1 MSVVSELK
9 ERGLIY
15 QYSADALLERLNNQR
30 IVCYIGFDPS
40 AESLH
45 LGNLLQIIM
54 LRRLQMAG
62 HRPILLAGGGTG
74 MIGDPSGKSD
84 ERQLLNEQDLDHNLA
99 RIKKQLGNFLEL
111 SESGNGA
118 LVLDNREW
126 LAKVSLIDFLRQV
139 GKHFS
144 VNQMIQKDSIR
155 SRLEERE
162 QGISYTEFS
171 YMLLQSYDF
180 LHLFDNYNC
189 ELQLGGSDQWGNIT
203 SGIELIRRTRQK
215 LAYGLTLPLV
225 TKADGT
231 KFGKSESGAIWLDPE
246 KTSPYSLYQFFIRA
260 EDEMVASYLRIF
272 SFVELAEIEE
282 LEAEGRKNPQDR
294 LMQKRLAF
302 EMTSYVHG
310 ASEANR
316 ALVASEALYS
326 GSLIGK
332 DPEVIRLA
340 LSEAPSLKISADDL
354 EPGLSI
360 EELLARSPLVGSKGE
375 ARRVVSQGGV
385 YVNEERASVGQ
396 VVDSSHTI
404 SGAVIL
410 LRRGK
415 KDYCLVELV

>member
-15 QYSADALLERLNNQR
+15 QYSADALLERLNGQR
-30 IVCYIGFDPS
+30 VVCYIGFDPT

-45 LGNLLQIIM
+45 LGNLLQIVM
-54 LRRLQMAG
+54 LRRLQLAG

-84 ERQLLNEQDLDHNLA
+84 ERQLLSEEALDNNLA
-99 RIKKQLGNFLEL
+99 RIKSQLGNFLDL
-111 SESGNGA
+111 SKGDNGA

-126 LAKVSLIDFLRQV
+126 LGKVSLIDFLREV

-180 LHLFDNYNC
+180 LHLFDNYEC

-203 SGIELIRRTRQK
+203 SGIDLIRRMRQK

-260 EDEMVASYLRIF
+260 EDEMVASYLKIF
-272 SFVELAEIEE
+272 SFVDLAEIKE
-282 LEAEGRKNPQDR
+282 LEEEGRINPQDR

-310 ASEANR
+310 LKEANR
-316 ALVASEALYS
+316 ALEASEALYS

-332 DPEVIRLA
+332 DPEVIRMA
-340 LSEAPSLKISADDL
+340 LSEAPSLKLPTKDL
-354 EPGLSI
+354 DPGLSI
-360 EELLARSPLVGSKGE
+360 EELLARSPLVGSKSE

-385 YVNEERASVGQ
+385 YINEERANVGE
-396 VVDSSHTI
+396 VVDASRSLGG
-404 SGAVIL
+404 SVIL

-415 KDYCLVELV
+415 KDYCLVELT

>member
-15 QYSADALLERLNNQR
+15 QYSADSLLERLNGQR
-30 IVCYIGFDPS
+30 VVCYVGFDPT

-54 LRRLQMAG
+54 LRRLQLAG

-84 ERQLLNEQDLDHNLA
+84 ERQLLDEEALDYNLA
-99 RIKKQLGNFLEL
+99 RIKSQLGNFLDL
-111 SESGNGA
+111 SKSDNGA

-126 LAKVSLIDFLRQV
+126 LAKASLIEFLRDV

-144 VNQMIQKDSIR
+144 VNQMVQKESIR

-171 YMLLQSYDF
+171 YILLQSYDF
-180 LHLFDNYNC
+180 LHLFDHYGC

-203 SGIELIRRTRQK
+203 SGIDLIRRARQK
-215 LAYGLTLPLV
+215 LAYGLTLPLF

-246 KTSPYSLYQFFIRA
+246 KTSPYSFYQFFIRA
-260 EDEMVASYLRIF
+260 EDEMVANYLKIF
-272 SFVELAEIEE
+272 SFVDLAEIKE
-282 LEAEGRKNPQDR
+282 LEQEGRKNPQTR

-310 ASEANR
+310 SKEASR
-316 ALVASEALYS
+316 ALEASEALYS

-332 DPEVIRLA
+332 DPEVIRMA
-340 LSEAPSLKISADDL
+340 LSEAPSLKISAKDL
-354 EPGLSI
+354 DPGLSI

-385 YVNEERASVGQ
+385 YINEERANVGEI
-396 VVDSSHTI
+396 VDASH
-404 SGAVIL
+404 SLGGSVIL

-415 KDYCLVELV
+415 KDYCLVELT

>member
-15 QYSADALLERLNNQR
+15 QYSADALLERLNGQR
-30 IVCYIGFDPS
+30 VVCYIGFDPT

-45 LGNLLQIIM
+45 LGNLLQIVM
-54 LRRLQMAG
+54 LRRLQLAG

-84 ERQLLNEQDLDHNLA
+84 ERQLLSEEALDNNLA
-99 RIKKQLGNFLEL
+99 RIKSQLGNFLDL
-111 SESGNGA
+111 SKGDNGA

-126 LAKVSLIDFLRQV
+126 LGKVSLIDFLREV

-180 LHLFDNYNC
+180 LHLFDNYEC

-203 SGIELIRRTRQK
+203 SGIDLIRRMRQK

-260 EDEMVASYLRIF
+260 EDEMVASYLKIF
-272 SFVELAEIEE
+272 SFVNLAEIKE
-282 LEAEGRKNPQDR
+282 LEEEGRINPQDR

-310 ASEANR
+310 LKEANR
-316 ALVASEALYS
+316 ALEASEALYS

-332 DPEVIRLA
+332 DPEVIRMA
-340 LSEAPSLKISADDL
+340 LSEAPSLKLPTKDL
-354 EPGLSI
+354 DPGLSI
-360 EELLARSPLVGSKGE
+360 EELLARSPLVGSKSE

-385 YVNEERASVGQ
+385 YINEERANVGE
-396 VVDSSHTI
+396 VVDASRSLGG
-404 SGAVIL
+404 SVIL

-415 KDYCLVELV
+415 KDYCLVELT

>member
-15 QYSADALLERLNNQR
+15 QYSADALLERLNGQR
-30 IVCYIGFDPS
+30 VVCYIGFDPT

-45 LGNLLQIIM
+45 LGNLLQIVM
-54 LRRLQMAG
+54 LRRLQLAG

-84 ERQLLNEQDLDHNLA
+84 ERQLLSEEALDNNLA
-99 RIKKQLGNFLEL
+99 RIKSQLGNFLDL
-111 SESGNGA
+111 SKGDNGA

-126 LAKVSLIDFLRQV
+126 LGKVSLIDFLREV

-155 SRLEERE
+155 SRLEARE

-180 LHLFDNYNC
+180 LHLFDNYEC

-203 SGIELIRRTRQK
+203 SGIDLIRRMRQK
-215 LAYGLTLPLV
+215 LAYGLTLPLF

-260 EDEMVASYLRIF
+260 EDEMVASYLKIF
-272 SFVELAEIEE
+272 SFVDLAEIKE
-282 LEAEGRKNPQDR
+282 LEEQGRINPEDR

-310 ASEANR
+310 LKEANR
-316 ALVASEALYS
+316 ALEASEALYS

-332 DPEVIRLA
+332 DPEVIRMA
-340 LSEAPSLKISADDL
+340 LSEAPSLKLQTKDL
-354 EPGLSI
+354 DPGLSI
-360 EELLARSPLVGSKGE
+360 EELLARSPLVGSKSE

-385 YVNEERASVGQ
+385 YINEERANVGE
-396 VVDSSHTI
+396 VVDASRSLGK
-404 SGAVIL
+404 SVIL

-415 KDYCLVELV
+415 KDYCLVELT

>member
-15 QYSADALLERLNNQR
+15 QYSADSLLERLNGQR
-30 IVCYIGFDPS
+30 VVCYVGFDPT

-54 LRRLQMAG
+54 LRRLQLAG

-84 ERQLLNEQDLDHNLA
+84 ERQLLDEEALDYNLA
-99 RIKKQLGNFLEL
+99 RIKSQLGNFLDL
-111 SESGNGA
+111 SKSDNGA

-126 LAKVSLIDFLRQV
+126 LAKASLIEFLRDV

-144 VNQMIQKDSIR
+144 VNQMVQKESIR

-171 YMLLQSYDF
+171 YILLQSYDF
-180 LHLFDNYNC
+180 LHLFDHYGC

-203 SGIELIRRTRQK
+203 SGIDLIRRARQK
-215 LAYGLTLPLV
+215 LAYGLTLPLF

-246 KTSPYSLYQFFIRA
+246 KTSPYSFYQFFIRA
-260 EDEMVASYLRIF
+260 EDEMVANYLKIF
-272 SFVELAEIEE
+272 SFVDLAEIKE
-282 LEAEGRKNPQDR
+282 LEQEGRKNPQTR

-310 ASEANR
+310 SKEASR
-316 ALVASEALYS
+316 ALEASEALYS

-332 DPEVIRLA
+332 DPEVIRMA
-340 LSEAPSLKISADDL
+340 LSEAPSLKISAKDL
-354 EPGLSI
+354 DPGLSI

-385 YVNEERASVGQ
+385 YINEERANVGEI
-396 VVDSSHTI
+396 VDASYSLGG
-404 SGAVIL
+404 SVIL

-415 KDYCLVELV
+415 KDYCLVELT